1 MVKVL
6 EGLRVLEMGTFI
18 TGPAAAMFL
27 ADMGADVVKIEQP
40 KTGDPFRAFEG
51 GLYSPHFQ
59 TYNRNKRS
67 LTLDTRETDD
77 LRIFDALATDAD
89 VFIQNFRPGV
99 AEKLGVGCERLQ
111 KLNPALVYCSI
122 SGFGA
127 DGPDRDRP
135 TYDTVAQAASGWLR
149 LLINPE
155 NPRVVGPA
163 IADAVTGMY
172 AAFGIMGALLER
184 QRTGKGRRIDI
195 SMLEAMCHFNLD
207 DFTHYFSRGEVMG
220 PYSRPSVSQ
229 SYVFECGDGAWIALH
244 MSSPPKFWQGL
255 ANTIERPT
263 LFEDPR
269 FADRPS
275 RIKHQNDL
283 IALMTPIFKTKT
295 REDWC
300 ARLEGEGVPYAP
312 VYDSSEALQDRQ
324 AKHLEIEVEAEH
336 PTMGKFRS
344 VRFPVNFDG
353 QHLSRITAPPTLGEH
368 DAAIKSLAGQIW
380 RSRSQNAAE

>member
-1 MVKVL
+1 
-6 EGLRVLEMGTFI
+6 
-18 TGPAAAMFL
+18 
-27 ADMGADVVKIEQP
+27 
-40 KTGDPFRAFEG
+40 
-51 GLYSPHFQ
+51 
-59 TYNRNKRS
+59 
-67 LTLDTRETDD
+67 
-77 LRIFDALATDAD
+77 
-89 VFIQNFRPGV
+89 
-99 AEKLGVGCERLQ
+99 
-111 KLNPALVYCSI
+111 
-122 SGFGA
+122 
-127 DGPDRDRP
+127 
-135 TYDTVAQAASGWLR
+135 
-149 LLINPE
+149 
-155 NPRVVGPA
+155 
-163 IADAVTGMY
+163 
-172 AAFGIMGALLER
+172 
-184 QRTGKGRRIDI
+184 
-195 SMLEAMCHFNLD
+195 
-207 DFTHYFSRGEVMG
+207 
-220 PYSRPSVSQ
+220 
-229 SYVFECGDGAWIALH
+229 VFECGDGKWIALH

-269 FADRPS
+269 FADRPA

-312 VYDSSEALQDRQ
+312 VYDSGEALQDRQ
-324 AKHLEIEVEAEH
+324 AKHLEIEVEAQH